1 MTRCGVHRWS
11 VWVLEVPAMAHAV
24 ETMFYVKETPWH
36 GLGERLESAP
46 TIGEAILAAGLDWS
60 VGLRDLFTAA
70 GEAVPARATVR
81 ESDGSILG
89 VVGPR
94 YVPLQNSAAFDWFQ
108 PFIDANEVN
117 LHTAGSLH
125 CGAKVWVLAELNRDR
140 SQIVN
145 GDEVSKF
152 LLLSNSHDGTTAIR
166 VGFTPIRVVCANTL
180 AAAHCSS
187 VSKLL
192 RVRHTRNSQSN
203 LEKVREIVNTANAEF
218 EATADQYRVLAGRQ
232 INASDLRKYVKVLLG
247 VEGTVDTDLP
257 TRTANIVA
265 DIIGRMD
272 SPLQTLPGVN
282 GTWWAAYNAYN
293 EYLNYSRG
301 RTADNRMD
309 SLWFGTGAADNR
321 KALDLALTLSA

>member
-1 MTRCGVHRWS
+1 
-11 VWVLEVPAMAHAV
+11 MAHAV

-36 GLGERLESAP
+36 GLGNRLESAP
-46 TIGEAILAAGLDWS
+46 SIGDAIIAAGLDWS
-60 VGLRDLFTAA
+60 VGLQDLFTAS
-70 GEAVPARATVR
+70 GVSVPARATVR
-81 ESDGSILG
+81 ETDGSILG

-108 PFIDANEVN
+108 PFIDSGEVN

-125 CGAKVWVLAELNRDR
+125 CGAKVWVLAALNRDR
-140 SQIVN
+140 SEIVA

-180 AAAHCSS
+180 AAAHCNS

-192 RVRHTRNSQSN
+192 RVRHTRKHQMN
-203 LEKVREIVNTANAEF
+203 LEKIREIVNTANAEF
-218 EATADQYRVLAGRQ
+218 EATADQYRVLASRQ
-232 INASDLRKYVKVLLG
+232 INAADLRKYVKILLD
-247 VEGTVDTDLP
+247 VEGTADNDLP
-257 TRTANIVA
+257 TRTKNILT

-272 SPLQTLPGVN
+272 SPLQSMQGVN
-282 GTWWAAYNAYN
+282 GTWWGAYNAYN

-301 RTADNRMD
+301 RSTDNRMD
-309 SLWFGTGAADNR
+309 SLWFGTGATDNR
-321 KALDLALTLSA
+321 KALDLALTLSV

>member
-1 MTRCGVHRWS
+1 
-11 VWVLEVPAMAHAV
+11 MAHAV
-24 ETMFYVKETPWH
+24 ETMFYVNETPWH
-36 GLGERLESAP
+36 GLGNRLESAP
-46 TIGEAILAAGLDWS
+46 TIGEAILAAGLDWT
-60 VGLRDLFTAA
+60 VGLQDLFTSN
-70 GEAVPARATVR
+70 GVAVPARATVR

-108 PFIDANEVN
+108 PFIDSNEVN

-125 CGAKVWVLAELNRDR
+125 CGAKIWVLAELNRDR
-140 SQIVN
+140 SQIVT

-180 AAAHCSS
+180 AAAHCNT

-192 RVRHTRNSQSN
+192 RVRHTRKHQMN
-203 LEKVREIVNTANAEF
+203 LEKIREIVNTANAEF

-232 INASDLRKYVKVLLG
+232 INGNDLRNYVKIMLD
-247 VEGTVDTDLP
+247 VEGTADKDLP
-257 TRTANIVA
+257 TRTQNIIT

-272 SPLQTLPGVN
+272 SPLQSMPGVY
-282 GTWWAAYNAYN
+282 GTWWGAYNAYN

-301 RTADNRMD
+301 RNADNRMD
-309 SLWFGTGAADNR
+309 SLWFGTGATDNR